1 MSRPDST
8 LFHVPLYVKASN
20 PDRLIREMIMKN
32 VADSVTHKYFD
43 IQKQG
48 KEWFAW
54 YLGDAN
60 RMVRMDT
67 EAALEKGKQK

>member
-1 MSRPDST
+1 
-8 LFHVPLYVKASN
+8 
-20 PDRLIREMIMKN
+20 MKN